1 MQSTFGSIITN
12 YETVFDDISSINN
25 QISQEKENIAIELNS
40 QFKCDILKLEL
51 KHKQIVELQIEES
64 KKKEDEYVKVIKLL
78 LKSFNALEH
87 QQNKKVDEIL
97 LSFQIQKQKLFNSK
111 ARHLF
116 LLNKFDKL
124 SKNFNNDNNVSPKNE
139 KTNLKLKTMQT
150 GDNTL
155 LDIQNISKIS
165 PVNQISH
172 KIAFGF
178 RKGKENIQTKA
189 NCQNNVLKNI
199 DKNSDSIINNITIN
213 ESIENKEVDSELSI
227 FLANHIN
234 NYQEESLNI
243 SMPKDEGKWDPAYDS
258 EKSEKNSDFKELKK
272 AFEILENYNLFE
284 GVTNSH
290 L

>member
-1 MQSTFGSIITN
+1 MQNSFGSIVNN
-12 YETVFDDISSINN
+12 YETVFDDISSKNN
-25 QISQEKENIAIELNS
+25 QISQEKEKLKFELNS
-40 QFKCDILKLEL
+40 QFKCDIIKLEL
-51 KHKQIVELQIEES
+51 KHKQIVELQIEEF
-64 KKKEDEYVKVIKLL
+64 KKKEDEYVRLIKLL
-78 LKSFNALEH
+78 LKSYNALEYQH
-87 QQNKKVDEIL
+87 NKKVDEIL
-97 LSFQIQKQKLFNSK
+97 LSFQTQKQKLFNFK

-116 LLNKFDKL
+116 LLNKFDKF
-124 SKNFNNDNNVSPKNE
+124 SKKCNNVSPKNE
-139 KTNLKLKTMQT
+139 KNNLKLKTLQT

-199 DKNSDSIINNITIN
+199 DKNSESIINNTAIN

-258 EKSEKNSDFKELKK
+258 EKSEKNSDFIELKK
-272 AFEILENYNLFE
+272 AFEIFENYNLFE
-284 GVTNSH
+284 GVLNLLIFH
-290 L
+290 